1 MSRTKLL
8 NNFSVCNYIRIT
20 KTSIEMH
27 IPTYCILCKLHL
39 TSSFFAF
46 TTALNLQGIDART
59 YRKHFGDFGPY

>member
-1 MSRTKLL
+1 
-8 NNFSVCNYIRIT
+8 
-20 KTSIEMH
+20 MH

-46 TTALNLQGIDART
+46 TTALNLHGIDART